1 MRELLHAFVYIGDKD
16 LDEHLK
22 SGPRNAQ
29 YTSKTIQNEII
40 NCIGAEIQE
49 TLVCQI
55 NRSKFFTVLADE
67 TTDNGKKEQ
76 MTLCIRYMF
85 EKSLREDF
93 IQFSEI
99 SDVTGHGIATK
110 IIQELQELGIDLSG
124 LVGMGFDGASA
135 MSGHMSGAQATIRQ
149 QYPAALYVH
158 CAAHCLNLVISKSS
172 EIAAIRNC
180 WGSIV
185 KTTTWINSSP
195 KRVACLEKHVKLAE
209 EEATRNND
217 EEAVKTNREA
227 NKRLRTFTDT
237 RWVDRHDAVLIF

>member
-76 MTLCIRYMF
+76 MTLCIR
-85 EKSLREDF
+85 
-93 IQFSEI
+93 
-99 SDVTGHGIATK
+99 
-110 IIQELQELGIDLSG
+110 
-124 LVGMGFDGASA
+124 
-135 MSGHMSGAQATIRQ
+135 
-149 QYPAALYVH
+149 
-158 CAAHCLNLVISKSS
+158 
-172 EIAAIRNC
+172 
-180 WGSIV
+180 
-185 KTTTWINSSP
+185 
-195 KRVACLEKHVKLAE
+195 
-209 EEATRNND
+209 
-217 EEAVKTNREA
+217 
-227 NKRLRTFTDT
+227 
-237 RWVDRHDAVLIF
+237 